1 MRAHQVVVALL
12 SDADLQRWR
21 TWYARDCAL
30 NVVAGHYSRDEVE
43 QHYRD
48 KMVLISEFIQRYE
61 FMDSPLLA
69 ISELTGI
76 VYYEDSD

>member
-1 MRAHQVVVALL
+1 MRTHPVVVTTL
-12 SDADLQRWR
+12 SEADLQRWR